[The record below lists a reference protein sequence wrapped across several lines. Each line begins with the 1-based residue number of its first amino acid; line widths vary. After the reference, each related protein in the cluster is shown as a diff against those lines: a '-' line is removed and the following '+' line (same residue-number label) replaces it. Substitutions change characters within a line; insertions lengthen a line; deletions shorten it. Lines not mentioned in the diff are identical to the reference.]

1 MVVAGSRSDEAVV
14 NKATSVLDENGISYQ
29 VEYASAHREPDKVK
43 DIADNSDASVFI
55 AIAGLSA
62 ALPGVIASHTKKPV
76 IGVPV
81 AGKLGGLDSIL
92 ELNPDLHLLVR
103 AGTSPRMIDTLRT
116 LCREVTPVGEEPS
129 EFAPALA
136 STGTLPGETPEQALV
151 ISAEEGA
158 VAITGCAH
166 PGIVTIADAAR
177 RLTGKNLA
185 LLAGGFHLF
194 QTSEEM
200 VSETAEKLA
209 ATGVRHILPTHCTG
223 ESATKFLRE
232 QFKQQFLKGGL
243 GQAVRFDTEGKPVV
257 S

>member
-1 MVVAGSRSDEAVV
+1 MHLSDLKLTLLFDNVAGDSRLNCLWGFACLVEGPGFRLLFDTGS
-14 NKATSVLDENGISYQ
+14 NGRLLLRNMQ
-29 VEYASAHREPDKVK
+29 TLGLEPTGIDFL
-43 DIADNSDASVFI
+43 FI
-55 AIAGLSA
+55 
-62 ALPGVIASHTKKPV
+62 SHTHWDH
-76 IGVPV
+76 I
-81 AGKLGGLDSIL
+81 GGLDSIL
-92 ELNPDLHLLVR
+92 ELNPDLHLLVP